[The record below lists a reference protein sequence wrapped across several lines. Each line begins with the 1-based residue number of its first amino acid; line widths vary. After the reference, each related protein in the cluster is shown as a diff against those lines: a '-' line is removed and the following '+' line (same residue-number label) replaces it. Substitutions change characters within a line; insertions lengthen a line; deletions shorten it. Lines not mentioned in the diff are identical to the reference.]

1 MSPTNDTS
9 PFGYHAPRGAI
20 AGILKVTRARPL
32 GWLGRRLG
40 FVCRTLGIA
49 MLRGR
54 PLDVESLG
62 ARMRLHPAN
71 NVSEKNLLFT
81 PHLFDPEE
89 RLVLAAHIRDGFV
102 FVDIGANVGGYTLFV
117 AALAGPTARILAIEP
132 QPEIF
137 ERLVFN
143 ISQNP
148 FGTVKALECAV
159 TDRDGTATLFVDPS
173 NNGES
178 SVRFVHSSNDGLAL
192 KVTAK
197 TLKSVMAEEELEH
210 VDALKVDVEG
220 AEDLI
225 LESLFSDVDQ
235 RLWPTLLIVD
245 NPAARE
251 PYASPMLAEGGPY
264 RLVGR
269 TRSNSLY
276 ERRAPVA
283 ATPLQENT

>member
-1 MSPTNDTS
+1 
-9 PFGYHAPRGAI
+9 
-20 AGILKVTRARPL
+20 
-32 GWLGRRLG
+32 
-40 FVCRTLGIA
+40 

-62 ARMRLHPAN
+62 ARMRLYPAH

-81 PHLFDPEE
+81 PHLFDPDE
-89 RLVLAAHIRDGFV
+89 RHVLAAHIRDAFV
-102 FVDIGANVGGYTLFV
+102 FIDIGANVGGYTLFV

-132 QPEIF
+132 QPDIF

-159 TDRDGTATLFVDPS
+159 TDRDGTATLFIDPANS
-173 NNGES
+173 GES
-178 SVRFVHSSNDGLAL
+178 SVRFVHSANDGLAL

-197 TLKSVMAEEELEH
+197 TLKTVVAEERLERI
-210 VDALKVDVEG
+210 DALKVDVEG

-245 NPAARE
+245 NPPARE
-251 PYASPMLAEGGPY
+251 AYTSPMLAEDGPY
-264 RLVGR
+264 RLVKR

-276 ERRAPVA
+276 ERRKSSK
-283 ATPLQENT
+283 ATADRENFR